1 MKMMVPVVAIFV
13 AILIISFHVKLN
25 NLDMELAS
33 KQSISNVKI
42 NHLKNQI
49 ESLKSQINCDE
60 DQISCGK
67 NWKNSFI
74 EGFMIS

>member
-13 AILIISFHVKLN
+13 AVFMIYFHVKLN

-33 KQSISNVKI
+33 KQSISDVKI
-42 NHLKNQI
+42 NQLKNQI
-49 ESLKSQINCDE
+49 ESLRSQITCDE

-67 NWKNSFI
+67 N
-74 EGFMIS
+74 